1 MQKTLLA
8 TICLLSIL
16 SFPVS
21 ASGRTVEAD
30 IPVSCTAEGYDGS
43 FQYSLSADTDAHQD
57 IQKGSIQ
64 LKDGE
69 GGMFTVAYDYPG
81 TYHYEVSQASGTD
94 PDVAYD
100 TAVYDV
106 DVYVT
111 EDEKGVMHTETV
123 AYKNGAQEKSDGCR
137 YVNTYKAPAKES
149 SNGSAGQGTN
159 AKTGDETPVGPL
171 AMLLM
176 LSGAAIIWL
185 MLRLRHRGDRT

>member
-21 ASGRTVEAD
+21 ASGTVEAD
-30 IPVSCTAEGYDGS
+30 IPVSCTAEGYGGS
-43 FQYSLSADTDAHQD
+43 FQYSLSADTDIHQD
-57 IQKGSIQ
+57 IQKESMQ
-64 LKDGE
+64 LKDRE
-69 GGMFTVAYDYPG
+69 SGMFTVAYDYPG

-111 EDEKGVMHTETV
+111 EDENGVMHTETV
-123 AYKNGAQEKSDGCR
+123 AYKNRAQEKSDGCR
-137 YVNTYKAPAKES
+137 YVNTYTPAK
-149 SNGSAGQGTN
+149 GSEKGNAQQGTN
-159 AKTGDETPVGPL
+159 AKTGDETPAGPL

-176 LSGAAIIWL
+176 LSGASIVWL
-185 MLRLRHRGDRT
+185 LRRFRHREERP

>member
-1 MQKTLLA
+1 MQKTLLV

-21 ASGRTVEAD
+21 ASGTVEAD

-43 FQYSLSADTDAHQD
+43 FQYSLSADTDIHQE
-57 IQKGSIQ
+57 IQKESMQ
-64 LKDGE
+64 LKDRE
-69 GGMFTVAYDYPG
+69 CGMFTVAYDCPG
-81 TYHYEVSQASGTD
+81 TYHYEVSQASGAD

-111 EDEKGVMHTETV
+111 EDENGVMHTETV
-123 AYKNGAQEKSDGCR
+123 AYKNGAQEKSDRCR
-137 YVNTYKAPAKES
+137 YVNTYTPAK
-149 SNGSAGQGTN
+149 GSEKGNAQQGTN
-159 AKTGDETPVGPL
+159 AKTGDETPVSLL

-176 LSGAAIIWL
+176 LSGASIVWL
-185 MLRLRHRGDRT
+185 LQRFRHREDRS

>member
-21 ASGRTVEAD
+21 ASGTVEAD
-30 IPVSCTAEGYDGS
+30 IPVSCTAEGYGGS
-43 FQYSLSADTDAHQD
+43 FQYCLSADADAHQD
-57 IQKGSIQ
+57 IQKKSIQ

-69 GGMFTVAYDYPG
+69 SGMFTVTYDYPG
-81 TYHYEVSQASGTD
+81 TYHYEVLQASGTD

-100 TAVYDV
+100 TAAYDV

-111 EDEKGVMHTETV
+111 EDDNGSMRTETI

-137 YVNTYKAPAKES
+137 YVNTYTPAK
-149 SNGSAGQGTN
+149 GSKRGNTQQGTN
-159 AKTGDETPVGPL
+159 VKTGDETPVGPL
-171 AMLLM
+171 VMLLV
-176 LSGAAIIWL
+176 LSGASIVWL
-185 MLRLRHRGDRT
+185 ARRFRHREDRT